1 MLVIPNRMAIGARS
15 AIGDRAPT
23 AFGRVDSADVALEPG
38 SARCHRGIVN
48 GSDVADGLNTA
59 RCAPGG
65 GRQRRHYRPNA
76 GQGTK
81 DRRTAPRSSRERRSA
96 LRRVCQRYAGQG
108 RSYEGALATRRHLG
122 LVDHGSARRRTGGI
136 HRGTRILRGR

>member
-1 MLVIPNRMAIGARS
+1 VLVIPNRMAIGARS

-81 DRRTAPRSSRERRSA
+81 DRRTAPRSSREADPRSA
-96 LRRVCQRYAGQG
+96 VFANGMRDRADRMRERWQPGV
-108 RSYEGALATRRHLG
+108 T
-122 LVDHGSARRRTGGI
+122 
-136 HRGTRILRGR
+136 